1 MNNNEQYN
9 QQKKIAALQQ
19 QIIAQQKLQELMQNL
34 TNMCW
39 DKCISSLKSN
49 ALSSNQKKCIKN
61 CALRYKDVSQ
71 YVLEQI
77 QNN

>member
-1 MNNNEQYN
+1 MNNEEQIK
-9 QQKKIAALQQ
+9 QQQQIAALQQ
-19 QIIAQQKLQELMQNL
+19 QIMSQQKLQELMQNL
-34 TNMCW
+34 TDMCW
-39 DKCISSLKSN
+39 DKCINSLKSN
-49 ALSSNQKKCIKN
+49 TLSNNQKKCIKN